1 MGLWDIEKIPYV
13 GREKGP
19 QEGLAFHYYDA
30 DKVVAGKKMKDWL
43 RFGVA
48 WWHTFNQELVDPFG
62 TGTAQRPW
70 YGKYSNAEDEA
81 LAKVDYAFEF
91 FQKLGVEYFCFHD
104 RDIAPEG
111 DTLRETD
118 KNLDKVVDKIEENM
132 KVHRHQAAVEHLLPV
147 HQPALRVRRL
157 HLPVRRHLR
166 LCRWPAEALLGD
178 RKAPGSRELRVL
190 GWT

>member
-48 WWHTFNQELVDPFG
+48 WWHTFDQELVDPFG

-81 LAKVDYAFEF
+81 LAKVDYASSSSRSSASSTSASMIVIS
-91 FQKLGVEYFCFHD
+91 L
-104 RDIAPEG
+104 
-111 DTLRETD
+111 
-118 KNLDKVVDKIEENM
+118 
-132 KVHRHQAAVEHLLPV
+132 
-147 HQPALRVRRL
+147 
-157 HLPVRRHLR
+157 
-166 LCRWPAEALLGD
+166 
-178 RKAPGSRELRVL
+178 RKAIPCARPTRT
-190 GWT
+190 WTRSSTRSKRT

>member
-1 MGLWDIEKIPYV
+1 MGLWDIDKIPYV

-48 WWHTFNQELVDPFG
+48 WWHTFDQELVDPFG

-70 YGKYSNAEDEA
+70 YGKYSDPEDEA

-91 FQKLGVEYFCFHD
+91 FQKLGV
-104 RDIAPEG
+104 R
-111 DTLRETD
+111 
-118 KNLDKVVDKIEENM
+118 
-132 KVHRHQAAVEHLLPV
+132 RH
-147 HQPALRVRRL
+147 LRVRR
-157 HLPVRRHLR
+157 R
-166 LCRWPAEALLGD
+166 PAEALPGD
-178 RKAPGSRELRVL
+178 RQAPGCRELRVL

>member
-1 MGLWDIEKIPYV
+1 MGLWDIDKIPYV

-19 QEGLAFHYYDA
+19 HEGLAFHYYDA
-30 DKVVAGKKMKDWL
+30 DKIVAGKKMKDWL

-48 WWHTFNQELVDPFG
+48 WWHTFDQQLVDPFG

-70 YGKYSNAEDEA
+70 CGKYSDSEDEA

-111 DTLRETD
+111 SSAFFTYSFVRFGLRCAELIITSYGTSNFFKTLMHSSIT
-118 KNLDKVVDKIEENM
+118 
-132 KVHRHQAAVEHLLPV
+132 A
-147 HQPALRVRRL
+147 
-157 HLPVRRHLR
+157 
-166 LCRWPAEALLGD
+166 
-178 RKAPGSRELRVL
+178 
-190 GWT
+190 

>member
-48 WWHTFNQELVDPFG
+48 WWHTFDQELVDPFG

-70 YGKYSNAEDEA
+70 YGKYSNAEDVPWPRLTMPSSSSRSSA
-81 LAKVDYAFEF
+81 SSTSAST
-91 FQKLGVEYFCFHD
+91 
-104 RDIAPEG
+104 IA
-111 DTLRETD
+111 TSL
-118 KNLDKVVDKIEENM
+118 
-132 KVHRHQAAVEHLLPV
+132 
-147 HQPALRVRRL
+147 
-157 HLPVRRHLR
+157 
-166 LCRWPAEALLGD
+166 
-178 RKAPGSRELRVL
+178 RKAIPCARPTRT
-190 GWT
+190 WTRSSTRSKRT

>member
-48 WWHTFNQELVDPFG
+48 WWHTFDQELVDPFG

-91 FQKLGVEYFCFHD
+91 FLGAVRAYERAFDAHFAHGHVDEVE
-104 RDIAPEG
+104 R
-111 DTLRETD
+111 
-118 KNLDKVVDKIEENM
+118 
-132 KVHRHQAAVEHLLPV
+132 AAVDCGGCNDVVTVVADVEECEEV
-147 HQPALRVRRL
+147 CRL
-157 HLPVRRHLR
+157 
-166 LCRWPAEALLGD
+166 AG
-178 RKAPGSRELRVL
+178 
-190 GWT
+190 

>member
-48 WWHTFNQELVDPFG
+48 WWHTFDQELVDPFG

-70 YGKYSNAEDEA
+70 YGKYSNAEDELWLRSTTPSSSSRSSA
-81 LAKVDYAFEF
+81 LSTSASMIVIS
-91 FQKLGVEYFCFHD
+91 L
-104 RDIAPEG
+104 
-111 DTLRETD
+111 
-118 KNLDKVVDKIEENM
+118 
-132 KVHRHQAAVEHLLPV
+132 
-147 HQPALRVRRL
+147 
-157 HLPVRRHLR
+157 
-166 LCRWPAEALLGD
+166 
-178 RKAPGSRELRVL
+178 RKAIPCVRPTRT
-190 GWT
+190 WTRSSTRSKRT